1 MHGHTL
7 AAMTSR
13 RNFGHLDDSTK
24 KRARIA
30 YTEIGRVAKSTQL
43 QSGAQSPLLS
53 IEHSYIM
60 GNRFFIPL
68 SESIAFDSMTIA
80 RQLAESGVVFNMG
93 GGKATLMALLPS
105 NEESSDEVTARSCQ
119 WIVDFILLALAM
131 IIAFWFLGKPWTSL
145 TRSWLAYK
153 K

>member
-1 MHGHTL
+1 MHSHTL

-13 RNFGHLDDSTK
+13 RNFGHLDDSTQ
-24 KRARIA
+24 KRARIT

-43 QSGAQSPLLS
+43 QSGGQSPLLG

-68 SESIAFDSMTIA
+68 STGVAFNSQDIA
-80 RQLAESGVVFNMG
+80 RQLSDTGVVLHMRD
-93 GGKATLMALLPS
+93 GKSMLTALLPS
-105 NEESSDEVTARSCQ
+105 NEESSDEVTIRSCG
-119 WIVDFILLALAM
+119 WIVDFILFAIA
-131 IIAFWFLGKPWTSL
+131 IAIAFWILSQPWTSL
-145 TRSWLAYK
+145 TRSWMAYK